1 MTTEDG
7 PGMVREKMIVEY
19 PADTRLSQSST
30 TPGGRSSL
38 LRDEDN
44 QLAGHSVLFP
54 ADDDLLTRAEADALA
69 DARVR
74 LTQAEAEAMLKLA
87 MVGAAAAGI
96 AVTAVAVKAAPY
108 VRKGFATLKSKLNR
122 GEPELP
128 DEASDAIIEIEF
140 PGRTT
145 RSEQPPREMPAS

>member
-1 MTTEDG
+1 
-7 PGMVREKMIVEY
+7 MVREKMIVEY

-44 QLAGHSVLFP
+44 HLAGHSVLFP

-87 MVGAAAAGI
+87 MAGAAAVGI
-96 AVTAVAVKAAPY
+96 AATAAAVKAAPY
-108 VRKGFATLKSKLNR
+108 VKKGFATLKTKLNH
-122 GEPELP
+122 GEPELA
-128 DEASDAIIEIEF
+128 DETSGTIIEIDS

>member
-1 MTTEDG
+1 MTNEDG

-44 QLAGHSVLFP
+44 HLAGHSVLFP
-54 ADDDLLTRAEADALA
+54 ADDLLTRAEADALA

-74 LTQAEAEAMLKLA
+74 RTQAEAEAVLKLA
-87 MVGAAAAGI
+87 MAGAAAAGI
-96 AVTAVAVKAAPY
+96 AVTAAAVKAAPY
-108 VRKGFATLKSKLNR
+108 VKKGFATFKSKLNR
-122 GEPELP
+122 GEPELA
-128 DEASDAIIEIEF
+128 DEASGTIIEIEF
-140 PGRTT
+140 PERTT
-145 RSEQPPREMPAS
+145 RSKQPPHKLPAS

>member
-44 QLAGHSVLFP
+44 HLAGHSVLFP

-74 LTQAEAEAMLKLA
+74 LTQAETEAMLKLA
-87 MVGAAAAGI
+87 MAGAAAVGI
-96 AVTAVAVKAAPY
+96 AATAAAVKAAPY
-108 VRKGFATLKSKLNR
+108 VKKGFATLKTKLNR
-122 GEPELP
+122 GEPELA
-128 DEASDAIIEIEF
+128 DEASGTIIEIDS

>member
-30 TPGGRSSL
+30 TPGGRSGL

-44 QLAGHSVLFP
+44 HLAGHSVLYP
-54 ADDDLLTRAEADALA
+54 ADDDLLTRAEAEALA

-74 LTQAEAEAMLKLA
+74 LTQDEAEAMLKLA
-87 MVGAAAAGI
+87 VAGAAAAGI
-96 AVTAVAVKAAPY
+96 AVTAVAVKAAPL
-108 VRKGFATLKSKLNR
+108 VRKGIANLKGKLNR
-122 GEPELP
+122 GVPALA
-128 DEASDAIIEIEF
+128 DEASGTIIEVEF
-140 PGRTT
+140 PGRTA
-145 RSEQPPREMPAS
+145 RSEQPPRELPTS

>member
-7 PGMVREKMIVEY
+7 PRMVREKMIVEY

-44 QLAGHSVLFP
+44 HLAGHSVLFP
-54 ADDDLLTRAEADALA
+54 ADDDLLTRAEA
-69 DARVR
+69 
-74 LTQAEAEAMLKLA
+74 EAMLKLA
-87 MVGAAAAGI
+87 MAGAAAAGI
-96 AVTAVAVKAAPY
+96 VVTAAAVKAAPY

-122 GEPELP
+122 GEPELA
-128 DEASDAIIEIEF
+128 DEASGTITGSKCRASAL
-140 PGRTT
+140 RVA
-145 RSEQPPREMPAS
+145 SEG

>member
-7 PGMVREKMIVEY
+7 PGVVREKMIVEY

-38 LRDEDN
+38 LRDADN
-44 QLAGHSVLFP
+44 HLAGHSVLFP

-87 MVGAAAAGI
+87 VAGAAAVGI
-96 AVTAVAVKAAPY
+96 AVTAAAVKAAPY
-108 VRKGFATLKSKLNR
+108 VKKGFATLKSKLNR
-122 GEPELP
+122 SEPELP
-128 DEASDAIIEIEF
+128 DEAAEAIVEIKF
-140 PGRTT
+140 SGRTT
-145 RSEQPPREMPAS
+145 RSEQPSREMPTS